1 MMGRM
6 EPSCAQSLTEASLGE
21 VWPQCEHSGRSK
33 QVAGGGSQSALIR
46 RGFLE

>member
-1 MMGRM
+1 MGRM
-6 EPSCAQSLTEASLGE
+6 GPFGAESLTEARLGE